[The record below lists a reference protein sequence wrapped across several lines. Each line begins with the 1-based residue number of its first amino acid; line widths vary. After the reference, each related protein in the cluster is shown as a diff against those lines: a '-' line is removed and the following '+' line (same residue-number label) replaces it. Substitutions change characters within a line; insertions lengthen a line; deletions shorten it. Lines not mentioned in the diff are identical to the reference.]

1 MKFTCTQEN
10 INRALLAVSHV
21 ASKNVTLPILNNI
34 LIRAE
39 ANEIKL
45 SATNLE
51 IGITTS
57 VRGKVD
63 TTGVYTV
70 PAKLLNDYIS
80 VLPEGNISFELTD
93 HGLVVVSER
102 SRTLIKGAPAEDF
115 PVIPAFEAKQS
126 ITCSGVL
133 LRQALSQ
140 VMFAAA
146 TDEMRPEISG
156 VYLVVRESVVTLA
169 ATDSY
174 RLAEKKFACTNTTKA
189 EMSVIV
195 PLNTLGELVR
205 VVGETDQEVEISFAE
220 SQIQCVYDDVT
231 LISRLVEGNYP
242 DYQQIIPTT
251 IDHQVTLVVTELVNM
266 IKAAS
271 LFCKPGINDVTLT
284 LAGDGKQ
291 LTVSAA
297 NSQSGENTSTVSVQT
312 TGGEIAIVFNYRYLL
327 DGLSAL
333 DAESAQ
339 IGLTNS
345 TSPGLLQPVGDENY
359 RYIIMPIRQ

>member
-10 INRALLAVSHV
+10 INHALLVVSHV

-34 LIRAE
+34 LIRAHSDRIE
-39 ANEIKL
+39 L

-57 VRGKVD
+57 IRGKID
-63 TTGVYTV
+63 APGVYTV
-70 PAKLLNDYIS
+70 PAKLLNDYVS
-80 VLPEGNISFELTD
+80 VLPEGNINFNLTE
-93 HGLVVVSER
+93 HGLVLETEQ
-102 SRTLIKGAPAEDF
+102 SRTLVKGVAAEDF
-115 PVIPAFEAKQS
+115 PVIPSFESKQVLH
-126 ITCSGVL
+126 CSAVE
-133 LRQALSQ
+133 LRKALGQ

-156 VYLVVRESVVTLA
+156 VYLTVNNNSIILA

-174 RLAEKKFACTNTTKA
+174 RLAEKKLPCRNSAKEPIA
-189 EMSVIV
+189 VIV
-195 PLNTLGELVR
+195 PLNTLSEIVRIIGEE
-205 VVGETDQEVEISFAE
+205 ETEVEVAFGE
-220 SQIQCVYDDVT
+220 SQVQCRYKEIQ

-251 IDHQVTLVVTELVNM
+251 SDHQATVPTSELANV

-284 LAGDGKQ
+284 LHSKNGQ
-291 LTVSAA
+291 LTVTAA
-297 NSQSGENTSTVSVQT
+297 NSQSGENTSTVNAQT
-312 TGGEIAIVFNYRYLL
+312 TGGEIAIVFNHRYLL
-327 DGLSAL
+327 DGLAATNS
-333 DAESAQ
+333 ES
-339 IGLTNS
+339 IVLSLTNS
-345 TSPGLLQPVGDENY
+345 TSPGLLQPVGDSSY

>member
-1 MKFTCTQEN
+1 M
-10 INRALLAVSHV
+10 VSHV

-34 LIRAE
+34 LIRAHSDRLE
-39 ANEIKL
+39 F

-57 VRGKVD
+57 IRGKID
-63 TTGVYTV
+63 APGVYTV
-70 PAKLLNDYIS
+70 PAKLLHDYVS

-93 HGLVVVSER
+93 HGFKVTSER
-102 SRTLIKGAPAEDF
+102 SHTLIKGAPAEDF
-115 PVIPAFEAKQS
+115 PVIPAFESKHTIS
-126 ITCSGVL
+126 SSGVE
-133 LRQALSQ
+133 LRNALSQ

-156 VYLVVRESVVTLA
+156 VFHHIQANTITLV

-174 RLAEKKFACTNTTKA
+174 RLAEKKVACHNQGKV
-189 EMSVIV
+189 ENSVIV
-195 PLNTLGELVR
+195 PLNTLSEVVRIIGE
-205 VVGETDQEVEISFAE
+205 EDQPVEISFGE
-220 SQIQCVYDDVT
+220 SQIQYQYADVT

-242 DYQQIIPTT
+242 DYQQIIPSNS
-251 IDHQVTLVVTELVNM
+251 DHQVGIEVMELTNV

-271 LFCKPGINDVTLT
+271 LFCKPGINDVTLSF
-284 LAGDGKQ
+284 GGENKQ

-297 NSQSGENTSTVSVQT
+297 NSQSGENTSTVNATV
-312 TGGEIAIVFNYRYLL
+312 TGGSVSIVFNYRYLL
-327 DGLSAL
+327 DGLAAL
-333 DAESAQ
+333 EADSVT

-345 TSPGLLQPVGDENY
+345 TSPGLLTPDGDDTY